1 MGELIV
7 GFLVG
12 MIVGSIGAYMAF
24 IKVLLETKSITELH
38 ATENVE
44 EDEDYDE
51 ADWWKC
57 GKPNPF
63 G

>member
-12 MIVGSIGAYMAF
+12 IIVGSIGAYIAF
-24 IKVLLETKSITELH
+24 IKVLLETKAIAEFHAAESTE
-38 ATENVE
+38 V
-44 EDEDYDE
+44 EDYDE
-51 ADWWKC
+51 ADWWKH
-57 GKPNPF
+57 GRPNPF